1 MLIIVNGTE
10 VAFEEVDYADG
21 SRPPAC
27 SESSYLFA
35 NQSYVERHSGTD
47 LVCIS
52 EYSSDMMDIVKA
64 YMYQLSKLCC
74 TVIRRV
80 VNGSVSTTAHLY
92 TQNTWPIVTADNT
105 SPQYLSYAERV
116 QTNTLYRYD
125 QDKGK
130 IYLYRSF
137 PDMLSGEQQYV
148 REGHRYHIVFNSP
161 YMYILPTYP
170 VDTTS
175 LVLTTHPGYA
185 IQHAGGHIY
194 TFNSSVSQ
202 VEKIETHVI
211 DCEKIC
217 VKLEEKY
224 PSTPIIPDLS
234 KMQTGRVYSVR
245 SRPDQQ
251 YYYVDTGIKKG
262 DIQDDMQ
269 LGVMYRIKLVIGG
282 IWFEKAVHDKTNDVD
297 GVYAPEVSTYML
309 AEHWYGRVNHLNGD
323 VSYVA
328 VKGPQIANPK
338 LVPMTTNTVYTMLKY
353 ADNLI
358 RFDATGEVKPGDI
371 VDINAPQVMLTGT
384 GYKPRFTD
392 KGPNVWKFEYQG
404 TKLKPPQ
411 DIMVTDTCQA
421 TISRQC
427 ILLDYNFYASET
439 TVQSG
444 ATIEQTSYT
453 TEGITTDVPYQ
464 FISGAFQIGGA
475 VVPSTTAYTLE
486 NDSGEGVIL
495 GVTQSATVDGKTVS
509 SPIFG
514 QYVEEGLDVSYQ
526 PQEVISVFLQRQA
539 VNGQMVASTGSQ
551 VTVVTLSP
559 QQKEA
564 KLMYQNGHFVIVSM
578 WVSRPRFG
586 NQPVE

>member
-411 DIMVTDTCQA
+411 DIMVTDTWYE
-421 TISRQC
+421 I
-427 ILLDYNFYASET
+427 
-439 TVQSG
+439 
-444 ATIEQTSYT
+444 
-453 TEGITTDVPYQ
+453 
-464 FISGAFQIGGA
+464 
-475 VVPSTTAYTLE
+475 
-486 NDSGEGVIL
+486 
-495 GVTQSATVDGKTVS
+495 VDGVNYKAYYRVS
-509 SPIFG
+509 E
-514 QYVEEGLDVSYQ
+514 YTEA
-526 PQEVISVFLQRQA
+526 SVAMQ
-539 VNGQMVASTGSQ
+539 T
-551 VTVVTLSP
+551 T
-559 QQKEA
+559 
-564 KLMYQNGHFVIVSM
+564 LMYRVVMGPGSLTCKFVAY
-578 WVSRPRFG
+578 
-586 NQPVE
+586 

>member
-1 MLIIVNGTE
+1 MATAEESVDAMYPSVLCTGLVYKREMDSYMRYKYTETGQRITDTCGTLMRASLWYMLIIVNGTE

-175 LVLTTHPGYA
+175 LVLTTHQGYA

-217 VKLEEKY
+217 VKLEGKY

-251 YYYVDTGIKKG
+251 YYYVDTGIKIG

-269 LGVMYRIKLVIGG
+269 LGVMYRIKLVIGD

-371 VDINAPQVMLTGT
+371 VGMSTDTFYDMCSIGSKRWFNFSPHANVTSAKCSGRMFVGSYYVCTQNSNYQLSFVEYVPHMCSDINAPQVMLTGT

-411 DIMVTDTCQA
+411 DIMVTDTWYE
-421 TISRQC
+421 I
-427 ILLDYNFYASET
+427 
-439 TVQSG
+439 
-444 ATIEQTSYT
+444 
-453 TEGITTDVPYQ
+453 
-464 FISGAFQIGGA
+464 
-475 VVPSTTAYTLE
+475 
-486 NDSGEGVIL
+486 
-495 GVTQSATVDGKTVS
+495 VDGVNYKAYYRVS
-509 SPIFG
+509 E
-514 QYVEEGLDVSYQ
+514 YTEA
-526 PQEVISVFLQRQA
+526 SVAMQ
-539 VNGQMVASTGSQ
+539 T
-551 VTVVTLSP
+551 T
-559 QQKEA
+559 
-564 KLMYQNGHFVIVSM
+564 LMYRVVMGPGSLTCKFVAY
-578 WVSRPRFG
+578 
-586 NQPVE
+586 